1 MCFEKMLSNLT
12 KYNLILASQSP
23 RRQELLRGLN
33 IPFSVQAIDVE
44 ENYPAGI
51 PVEEIPRYL
60 AEKKADAYSLDE
72 NTMLIT
78 ADTIVCLDNKVLEKP
93 RDKADAV
100 RMLSELS
107 GKTHEVI
114 TGVCIRTRAKCKTF
128 SEISRVR
135 FAELSAEEIEFYVEN
150 YRPYDKA
157 GAYGIQEWIGYIGVE
172 HIEGSFY
179 NIMGLP
185 IQRLYVELK
194 NWE

>member
-1 MCFEKMLSNLT
+1 MLSHLN
-12 KYNLILASQSP
+12 KYQLILASQSP

-33 IPFSVQAIDVE
+33 IPFSVQVIDVE
-44 ENYPAGI
+44 EDYPDEILG
-51 PVEEIPRYL
+51 EEIPRYL

-78 ADTIVCLDNKVLEKP
+78 ADTIVWLENRVLGKP
-93 RDKADAV
+93 TDKEDAV
-100 RMLSELS
+100 RMLNDLS

-114 TGVCIRTRAKCKTF
+114 TGVCITTKTKRKTF
-128 SEISRVR
+128 SVVSRVR
-135 FAELSAEEIEFYVEN
+135 FATLTPEEIEFYVEK

-172 HIEGSFY
+172 YIEGSFY

-185 IQRLYVELK
+185 IQRLYAELK
-194 NWE
+194 NWEN

>member
-1 MCFEKMLSNLT
+1 MLSHLQ
-12 KYNLILASQSP
+12 KYQIILASQSP

-33 IPFSVQAIDVE
+33 IPFEVQTIDVE
-44 ENYPAGI
+44 EDYPAELFA
-51 PVEEIPRYL
+51 EEIPCYL
-60 AEKKADAYSLDE
+60 AEKKANAYSLSE

-78 ADTIVCLDNKVLEKP
+78 ADTIVWLENRVLGKP
-93 RDKADAV
+93 RDREEAV
-100 RMLSELS
+100 KMLNKLS

-114 TGVCIRTRAKCKTF
+114 TGVCITTKMKRKTF
-128 SEISRVR
+128 FAVSCVR
-135 FAELSAEEIEFYVEN
+135 FAKFTQEEIEFYVEK

-157 GAYGIQEWIGYIGVE
+157 GAYGVQEWIGYIGVE

-185 IQRLYVELK
+185 TQRLYAELK